1 MLFGGH
7 SFGDLGSPRLSSALG
22 PVGTGRKTRTSKPS
36 KGRVFQ
42 TDGCPDSGGEGRE
55 GKRVKRGGTAPV
67 VCEEDLTGRCGAYIF
82 IYRSIKSLNRDLP
95 NARARLLCVYIYI
108 YLGMYNKNMWFIQ
121 QDFKANEK

>member
-1 MLFGGH
+1 M
-7 SFGDLGSPRLSSALG
+7 
-22 PVGTGRKTRTSKPS
+22 
-36 KGRVFQ
+36 
-42 TDGCPDSGGEGRE
+42 
-55 GKRVKRGGTAPV
+55 KRGGTAPV